1 MGESVED
8 SISIMSTMGKIFFLT
23 FAFASVKSETCTTN
37 SGTACLSSSEVNS
50 GYSWLFS
57 TGSDCFPYG
66 RRNYCFID
74 QTNYIYSCSC
84 TDDEVTTAAPATEAP
99 ATTTSSDDTSG
110 SDDDSS
116 SSSSGEEDATCTS
129 QTFDPNPDC
138 SADQDKYCDAAT
150 YGADN
155 TMCLYCDSPAAC
167 SDTMCIAGFT
177 DEEKQ
182 TMLPAHNDYRRK

>member
-57 TGSDCFPYG
+57 TGSSCFPYG

-84 TDDEVTTAAPATEAP
+84 TDDEVTTAAPAVTTTEAP

-110 SDDDSS
+110 SDDGSSS
-116 SSSSGEEDATCTS
+116 SSSSGEEEDATCPS

-138 SADQDKYCDAAT
+138 SADQDKYCDADT

-155 TMCLYCDSPAAC
+155 TMCLYCDSPAVC

-182 TMLPAHNDYRRK
+182 TMLTAHN